1 MQLRSDRGQILITGS
16 LVNSMVQTVA
26 GCDSQ
31 LGTEG
36 GQIGLH
42 AWTKRRPA
50 RISSFYEAEAS
61 FGLSDLT
68 SRRSARF
75 VAIATWTRARQDLNM
90 SA

>member
-1 MQLRSDRGQILITGS
+1 
-16 LVNSMVQTVA
+16 MVQTVA

-50 RISSFYEAEAS
+50 RSSSFYEAEAS
-61 FGLSDLT
+61 FELSDWT
-68 SRRSARF
+68 SRSSARF
-75 VAIATWTRARQDLNM
+75 VASQLGPGLGRIWICHLRPVGDQVWLAVC
-90 SA
+90 